1 MARIRTIKPEFPQSE
16 SMGRVS
22 RDARLCFILLWTLA
36 DDEGRL
42 RGNARMLASLLF
54 PYDDDAGKKI
64 GGWLAE
70 LSAEG
75 CIIQYENARD
85 SYLQIANWREH
96 QKIDKPS
103 PSRIPAPQSGAET
116 ACESAR
122 EDSRTFANIREH
134 SSLDQG
140 REGIKEGT
148 KEGSGALAKARVA
161 LQAPTDAHRELAKER
176 GLDCSAEWDK
186 YADWLLA
193 NGRTHRDREAGFRNW
208 LKTAK
213 NGRAPPGG
221 IAGRQSREDIAHAMF
236 GRLID
241 KPAEVRDITAEVKR
255 VA

>member
-122 EDSRTFANIREH
+122 EDSRTFANIR
-134 SSLDQG
+134 
-140 REGIKEGT
+140 RWT
-148 KEGSGALAKARVA
+148 KEGKGSRKGPRRGVERSRKLASPCRR
-161 LQAPTDAHRELAKER
+161 QPT
-176 GLDCSAEWDK
+176 
-186 YADWLLA
+186 
-193 NGRTHRDREAGFRNW
+193 RTG
-208 LKTAK
+208 
-213 NGRAPPGG
+213 
-221 IAGRQSREDIAHAMF
+221 S
-236 GRLID
+236 
-241 KPAEVRDITAEVKR
+241 
-255 VA
+255 